1 MADVLIYSKNPL
13 DEVVIV
19 EDADNNLKLIMKD
32 GKVLQEHALVVANEP
47 LYGKSDERVLHIQVL
62 VTHPED
68 DPGD

>member
-32 GKVLQEHALVVANEP
+32 GKVYKNTL
-47 LYGKSDERVLHIQVL
+47 
-62 VTHPED
+62 
-68 DPGD
+68 